1 MMIGG
6 GGGGDANAPCC
17 RTTVT
22 SIFGTV
28 LPSAGTTVFKYIH
41 RNTMG
46 ITSRMSAPAT
56 TCIIFVVAMGGEMGI
71 LSSPAPLFGLMEGGG
86 CNIFFF
92 FYMGHENWTLLTR
105 TAERAVRSM
114 VWAASAAPPATAASG
129 RAAFTAL

>member
-56 TCIIFVVAMGGEMGI
+56 TCIIFVVAMGGRWEYY
-71 LSSPAPLFGLMEGGG
+71 PLLPHSLGSWKGEDA
-86 CNIFFF
+86 IYFFSF
-92 FYMGHENWTLLTR
+92 TWVTR
-105 TAERAVRSM
+105 TG
-114 VWAASAAPPATAASG
+114 PC
-129 RAAFTAL
+129 